1 MAPSRKKL
9 YINSFTLKNWFK
21 VSLNSDLKYYVV
33 TLLFWTS
40 LLSFPQVGVGTENPH
55 PSAKLEI
62 KSSIQG
68 FLLPRHTTAQREAIK
83 RPATGLQVF
92 DLDTR
97 TLWVFNGQIWVELA
111 VATTLQ
117 RPNEVSFMN
126 SNPYNVIFLD
136 SYVAPIT
143 AVPGMIYFDGTNFL
157 GYNGN
162 SWVQLNNNDP

>member
-1 MAPSRKKL
+1 MAPSLKKL

-68 FLLPRHTTAQREAIK
+68 FLLPRHTTAQHEAIK

-92 DLDTR
+92 DLDT
-97 TLWVFNGQIWVELA
+97 G
-111 VATTLQ
+111 TTKCAITRSDK
-117 RPNEVSFMN
+117 RPLESHGCDPKVLINVKISF
-126 SNPYNVIFLD
+126 
-136 SYVAPIT
+136 
-143 AVPGMIYFDGTNFL
+143 
-157 GYNGN
+157 
-162 SWVQLNNNDP
+162 